1 MKPGCGVKCMRNF
14 AFYTILAEKMII
26 SHKHKFIFLKTRKT
40 AGTSIEIA
48 LSKFCGENDIITKV
62 TRKDEKIRR
71 ELGYH
76 GPQNFY
82 LPCPKYTLRYWRRYQ
97 PGRKYA
103 DFYNHMP
110 AIRVKSS
117 IDRRSWET
125 YFKFCI
131 ERNPWD
137 KAVSLYYWRTRN
149 MNPKPNLLEYLQTV
163 DVIHLSNFEIYSI
176 DGALA
181 VDYVGSYENLD
192 EEINKIGE
200 MLKLPNKINLPKAK
214 GATRKD
220 KRDYTNIVGFEEK
233 RIVDRVCARE
243 IALFGYIY

>member
-1 MKPGCGVKCMRNF
+1 M
-14 AFYTILAEKMII
+14 IL
-26 SHKHKFIFLKTRKT
+26 SHKHNFIFLKTRKT
-40 AGTSIEIA
+40 ASTSIEIA

-71 ELGYH
+71 ELGYR

-82 LPCPKYTLRYWRRYQ
+82 LPYPKFTLRHWVRYLDRRRYW
-97 PGRKYA
+97 

-110 AIRVKSS
+110 ANRVKSI
-117 IDRRSWET
+117 IDHRSWDT

-163 DVIHLSNFEIYSI
+163 DVNHLSNFEIYSI
-176 DGALA
+176 DGDLA

-200 MLKLPNKINLPKAK
+200 MLELPNKLILPKAK

-220 KRDYTNIVGFEEK
+220 KRDYTNIIGVEEK
-233 RIVDRVCARE
+233 KIIDRICARE
-243 IALFGYIY
+243 IALFGYHFF